1 MSVVEMNHDRLTEA
15 LKDHTPVVLDFW
27 APWCGPCLQ
36 LAPIYHQ
43 CSEKY
48 PNAIFGKINVVDNE
62 DLALKFKIRS
72 IPKVCIIK
80 GGDIV
85 AEHLGSAD
93 FTTLNAFLSEHLN

>member
-1 MSVVEMNHDRLTEA
+1 MSIIEMNHDSLTEA
-15 LKDHTPVVLDFW
+15 LKENIPVVLDFW
-27 APWCGPCLQ
+27 APWCGPCHQ
-36 LAPIYHQ
+36 LAPVYKQ
-43 CSEKY
+43 CAQQY

-62 DLALKFKIRS
+62 DLAVKFKIRS

-93 FTTLNAFLSEHLN
+93 LATLNAFLSEHLN